1 MNQAYVAFISG
12 EQAHHGAT
20 IVVGSVGR
28 IIDFARMTQ
37 QNAVTKKVRKI
48 RICAGVPA
56 QWASPASALLM
67 QNDCLESLYVQ
78 VKDPRIFKQVTRV
91 LQDSGHTWDASC
103 ACSCLKNAAVK
114 SIHRAS
120 VGDKNIAFN
129 VVS

>member
-1 MNQAYVAFISG
+1 MNQAYMAFISG

-28 IIDFARMTQ
+28 IIDFARMTH

-56 QWASPASALLM
+56 QWATPASALLA
-67 QNDCLESLYVQ
+67 QNDSLESFYVE
-78 VKDPRIFKQVTRV
+78 VRDTRIFKQVTRV

-129 VVS
+129 CF